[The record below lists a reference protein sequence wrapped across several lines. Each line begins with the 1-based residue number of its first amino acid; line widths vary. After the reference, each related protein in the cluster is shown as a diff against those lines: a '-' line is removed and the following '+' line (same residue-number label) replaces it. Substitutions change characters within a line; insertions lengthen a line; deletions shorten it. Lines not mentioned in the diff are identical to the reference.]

1 MTSPST
7 QQTSEQRAADQ
18 RSPERRRPRTGAQV
32 PDDEWG
38 DGEGARDAEGMA
50 DRLAYAATHD
60 DLTGLPNRTLLRQRL
75 DEALDRH
82 RRLAEAVAVI
92 FFDLDHF
99 KKVNDSLG
107 HRAGDELLVEAS
119 GRIEATV
126 RPTDLVARF
135 GGDEFVVVCQGLI
148 GEIEALGIAD
158 RIREAL
164 ERPFTI
170 SGQAVYV
177 SASLGVAW
185 PRPDSADADSLL
197 SDADAAMFVAKQG
210 GRGRTEAY
218 DRRLRDRA
226 RERLANEAALRT
238 ALEADELRLAFQPV
252 VELDT
257 GRVAGVEALI
267 RWDHPERGALRP
279 DAFMVLAEE
288 TGLISQVGA
297 WAVRE
302 ACRHQAKWDALGADA
317 AQPIWTA
324 VNVSAYQLS
333 RPELAQALEEAL
345 AENGVDPSHIRLE
358 ITETAVVENPT
369 SGVAALRALKA
380 HGVTLVLDDFGTG
393 YASLSALRRFPL
405 DCIKVDR
412 SFVDGLTT
420 NRADRA
426 IVAAVIRLGAE
437 MGLEVVAE
445 GVESEDQRDVLM
457 EQGCRLGQG
466 YHFSRPLSPGEVRSL
481 LLGAV
486 AGAGG
491 RVGAL
496 R

>member
-7 QQTSEQRAADQ
+7 
-18 RSPERRRPRTGAQV
+18 ERRRPRIESPNLDERT
-32 PDDEWG
+32 PDDREL
-38 DGEGARDAEGMA
+38 AA
-50 DRLAYAATHD
+50 RLAYAAHHD
-60 DLTGLPNRTLLRQRL
+60 DLTGLPNRSLLRERL
-75 DEALDRH
+75 DEALERH
-82 RRLAEAVAVI
+82 RRLEEAVAVI
-92 FFDLDHF
+92 FFDLDRF

-107 HRAGDELLVEAS
+107 HRAGDELLVAATK
-119 GRIEATV
+119 RIEAVV

-158 RIREAL
+158 RIRETL

-170 SGQAVYV
+170 SGETVYI

-185 PRPDSADADSLL
+185 PRPDSDDADALL
-197 SDADAAMFVAKQG
+197 SDADAAMFVAKQR

-226 RERLANEAALRT
+226 RERLATEAALRT
-238 ALEADELRLAFQPV
+238 ALESDELRLAFQPV
-252 VELDT
+252 VELES
-257 GRVAGVEALI
+257 GQVAGVEALI

-279 DAFMVLAEE
+279 DAFILLAEE

-302 ACRHQAKWDALGADA
+302 ACRHQARWDVLAEGGART
-317 AQPIWTA
+317 IWTS

-333 RPELAQALEEAL
+333 RPELAQALEGAL
-345 AENGVDPSHIRLE
+345 AESGVDPSHLRLE

-369 SGVAALRALKA
+369 AGLEALRALKS

-405 DCIKVDR
+405 DCIKIDR
-412 SFVDGLTT
+412 SFVDGVTSHP
-420 NRADRA
+420 ADRA
-426 IVAAVIRLGAE
+426 IVSAVIRLGAD

-445 GVESEDQRDVLM
+445 GVESEAQRDVLV
-457 EQGCRLGQG
+457 ELGCRLGQG

-481 LLGAV
+481 LVGAV
-486 AGAGG
+486 PGAGG
-491 RVGAL
+491 GVGAL

>member
-1 MTSPST
+1 MASQST
-7 QQTSEQRAADQ
+7 PGST
-18 RSPERRRPRTGAQV
+18 ERRRPRTESPALDDGA
-32 PDDEWG
+32 P
-38 DGEGARDAEGMA
+38 DAEEMTA
-50 DRLAYAATHD
+50 RLAYAATHD
-60 DLTGLPNRTLLRQRL
+60 DLTGLPNRTLLRLRL

-82 RRLAEAVAVI
+82 RRLEGAVAVI
-92 FFDLDHF
+92 FFDLDRF

-107 HRAGDELLVEAS
+107 HRAGDELLVAATR
-119 GRIEATV
+119 RIEAVV

-158 RIREAL
+158 RIRETL

-170 SGQAVYV
+170 SGQAVYI

-197 SDADAAMFVAKQG
+197 SDADAAMFEAKQR

-218 DRRLRDRA
+218 DRRLRERA
-226 RERLANEAALRT
+226 RERLATEAALRT
-238 ALEADELRLAFQPV
+238 ALDADELRLAFQPV

-267 RWDHPERGALRP
+267 RWDHPERGALPP
-279 DAFMVLAEE
+279 DDFIHLAEE

-302 ACRHQAKWDALGADA
+302 ACRHQARWDAVAGEGR
-317 AQPIWTA
+317 PTIWTA

-333 RPELAQALEEAL
+333 RPELAQALEESL
-345 AENGVDPSHIRLE
+345 ADSGVEPSHIRLE
-358 ITETAVVENPT
+358 ITETAVVENPAA
-369 SGVAALRALKA
+369 GLEALRALKA

-405 DCIKVDR
+405 DCIKIDR
-412 SFVDGLTT
+412 SFVDGLSTHP
-420 NRADRA
+420 ADRA
-426 IVAAVIRLGAE
+426 IVAAVIRLGAD

-445 GVESEDQRDVLM
+445 GVESEEQRDALVEL
-457 EQGCRLGQG
+457 GCRLGQG

-481 LLGAV
+481 LLGA
-486 AGAGG
+486 APGTGG
-491 RVGAL
+491 GVGAL